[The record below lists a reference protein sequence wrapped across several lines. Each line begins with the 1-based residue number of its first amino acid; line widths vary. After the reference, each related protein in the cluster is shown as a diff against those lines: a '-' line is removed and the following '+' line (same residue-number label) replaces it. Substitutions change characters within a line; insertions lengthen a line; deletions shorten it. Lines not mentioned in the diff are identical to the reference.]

1 MEPRITEFPAVR
13 FDGDGEQLP
22 FSESDI
28 DRLVPL
34 VTEHYAP
41 RRFALCQ
48 VDRDDEG
55 RPFDV
60 CVIAWG
66 LQVGLADDSVEVF
79 GYPDASGQGMRGSF
93 QSADSAL
100 RVLRGH
106 DDVRIAW
113 ADPETA

>member
-1 MEPRITEFPAVR
+1 MNVTADDFPAVP
-13 FDGDGEQLP
+13 FNEDGERLP
-22 FSESDI
+22 FSEPEI

-34 VTEHYAP
+34 MTEHYAP

-48 VDRDDEG
+48 IDRDDEG

-66 LQVGLADDSVEVF
+66 LQVGQDDDSVVVF
-79 GYPDASGQGMRGSF
+79 GYPDGSDRAMHGTF
-93 QSADSAL
+93 QSADNAL
-100 RVLRGH
+100 RILRGR
-106 DDVRIAW
+106 DDVRLAW

>member
-1 MEPRITEFPAVR
+1 MDVTATHFPEIP
-13 FDGDGEQLP
+13 FDDDGERLP
-22 FSESDI
+22 FSEPDI

-34 VTEHYAP
+34 MTEHYAP

-66 LQVGLADDSVEVF
+66 LQPGHDDSVVVF
-79 GYPDASGQGMRGSF
+79 GYPDESGRGMHGSF
-93 QSADSAL
+93 QSADDAL
-100 RVLRGH
+100 RILRGR
-106 DDVRIAW
+106 DDIRLAW